1 LLLFYFF
8 LKGKFS
14 NHVVIC
20 GDLGSTSLKGFFDE
34 LFHEDHENSELNA
47 VLLLPSPPTIEMLF
61 LMRDPKYILNITYLE
76 GSALIDKDLK
86 RAKVELADAVFI
98 MSNKFTIN
106 PDEEDSKCILQHLS
120 VKRYL
125 SLVENESNKKG

>member
-1 LLLFYFF
+1 
-8 LKGKFS
+8 
-14 NHVVIC
+14 
-20 GDLGSTSLKGFFDE
+20 
-34 LFHEDHENSELNA
+34 
-47 VLLLPSPPTIEMLF
+47 MLF

-76 GSALIDKDLK
+76 GSALTDKDLK

-106 PDEEDSKCILQHLS
+106 PDEEDSKCILQNLS

-125 SLVENESNKKG
+125 SLVENESNKKGWY